1 MVPEMFVTH
10 TVVKMQHFYAP
21 LSSEN
26 VEEVVV
32 IHLASFAECDLSNLF
47 KGFFHVRVVGVQGR
61 VCTRDKEGRRRGE
74 REDANQSKREDEMSH
89 LGALGRQR
97 NTSYSSLAQKYFLQ
111 LSCANFR
118 VRVTVAVK
126 RFSTSSSS
134 LPLLVFFLFLSSKNR
149 T

>member
-1 MVPEMFVTH
+1 MYGVVPEMFVTH

-97 NTSYSSLAQKYFLQ
+97 NTSYSSLAQTSVSASPSPSSGSLLLLLLF
-111 LSCANFR
+111 F
-118 VRVTVAVK
+118 
-126 RFSTSSSS
+126 FSSS
-134 LPLLVFFLFLSSKNR
+134 FFFSPPKIELENLI
-149 T
+149 